1 MKPIECENC
10 GANDFFQQDDAYI
23 CAYCNSRFPNPA
35 ARANSEVHFNDLYAP
50 EPEPYSPPQAAP
62 TPVQTGTEK
71 NRTIALLLCL
81 IFGVYGAHK
90 FYEGKIGMG
99 FLYFFTGGLFGIG
112 WFVDLITLFLFRTNP
127 YYV

>member
-1 MKPIECENC
+1 MIFSSKMMPI
-10 GANDFFQQDDAYI
+10 
-23 CAYCNSRFPNPA
+23 S
-35 ARANSEVHFNDLYAP
+35 
-50 EPEPYSPPQAAP
+50 AP
-62 TPVQTGTEK
+62 TAIPDFPTPPPEQTVRFTSTTFMPRSQSLTAHLRQPQPLFKPAPKK